1 MKYFFIPLIALTLVG
16 CLERPKEDYYSVDKR
31 TTVCIPVKVKDLQN
45 RVTLV
50 KETTYKC
57 TFLRTT
63 REDSSSYEQRKQI
76 EQLIKEETN
85 AKTL

>member
-16 CLERPKEDYYSVDKR
+16 CLERPKEDYYSFDKR
-31 TTVCIPVKVKDLQN
+31 TTVCVPVKVKDLQN